1 MQFELYNAIQFYRE
15 LTTGHNTYFIFLT
28 WLQIVIFYYVFIVY
42 LLMIFEIKDLKIS
55 RRKVSLVEKCII
67 RKKWKI

>member
-28 WLQIVIFYYVFIVY
+28 WLQIVIFLLCIYCLFVNDFWNKRFKNISTEGIISQKMYY
-42 LLMIFEIKDLKIS
+42 S
-55 RRKVSLVEKCII
+55 
-67 RKKWKI
+67 